1 MVPEEGGSL
10 EARSPAPVRLTGGNA
25 FDPRFKKPPR
35 AALVFDVDDGR
46 VLFRR
51 EPERV
56 LPIASLTKIMTALAV
71 TSETR
76 PDEKVRIT
84 PAALSTRAPA
94 SGCCPRAS
102 ACRSRR

>member
-1 MVPEEGGSL
+1 MVDTPSVVPEEGGSL

-25 FDPRFKKPPR
+25 FDPRFAKPPR

-71 TSETR
+71 TSR
-76 PDEKVRIT
+76 PS
-84 PAALSTRAPA
+84 PAR
-94 SGCCPRAS
+94 R
-102 ACRSRR
+102 CRSPPPR